1 MKQTHDSLFGKAS
14 EPAPKKTLPLEK
26 RFDRIAFA
34 MFVIPGVSIF
44 GLLVLV
50 FLLRLLFWAA
60 GISWPLGSFEGFQ

>member
-1 MKQTHDSLFGKAS
+1 MWEPEETKPPAVKQ
-14 EPAPKKTLPLEK
+14 EPLAK

-44 GLLVLV
+44 GLLVLT

-60 GISWPLGSFEGFQ
+60 GISWPLGNFEGFQ